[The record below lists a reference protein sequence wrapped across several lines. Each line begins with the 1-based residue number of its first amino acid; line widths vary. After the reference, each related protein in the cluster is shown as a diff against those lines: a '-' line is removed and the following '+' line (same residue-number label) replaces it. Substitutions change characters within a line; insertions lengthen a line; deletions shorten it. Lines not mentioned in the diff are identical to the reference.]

1 MGHSGRIH
9 GSSVLLAGF
18 YSHELSIGFLQETK
32 VTRFKKKENT
42 DDKDFILVLCA
53 SDYTPGP
60 LN

>member
-32 VTRFKKKENT
+32 VTKLKKNKKH
-42 DDKDFILVLCA
+42 DKDSILVLC
-53 SDYTPGP
+53 DYYNTPGL